1 MGIFKACDSEVENF
15 LKPADCWGEIDSVLI
30 RYSNIMEKVKAE
42 AVRAGH
48 IHTAVEN
55 LCSFS
60 AGFHDYA
67 EKLAAEIPSSIY
79 KHENAPENTEICL
92 HNEVRL

>member
-1 MGIFKACDSEVENF
+1 MGVFKACDSEVENF
-15 LKPADCWGEIDSVLI
+15 LKPADCWNEIDSVLI
-30 RYSNIMEKVKAE
+30 RYSNIMEKVKDE

-48 IHTAVEN
+48 IHTAVED

-67 EKLAAEIPSSIY
+67 EKLATEASRSLY
-79 KHENAPENTEICL
+79 QHENAPENTENCL
-92 HNEVRL
+92 HNEVQL